1 MNKRVLFLVLSTI
14 VLFLSCEKD
23 DTLSCVKEMLDNKI
37 SLNLEQMEKIDSDKS
52 GVNDSSRFVMVCYF
66 DSTECHTCATTKLYL
81 WNNFMKKYDK
91 KYKMDYVFIFN
102 PSVDSHQYLRAFL
115 MGKKEKKNIY
125 LDTLNT
131 FEKANPFIPQ
141 AAIYHTMLIDK
152 KENRIKLVGDPRRS
166 PRIEELFVDIINER
180 HQ

>member
-1 MNKRVLFLVLSTI
+1 
-14 VLFLSCEKD
+14 
-23 DTLSCVKEMLDNKI
+23 
-37 SLNLEQMEKIDSDKS
+37 
-52 GVNDSSRFVMVCYF
+52 
-66 DSTECHTCATTKLYL
+66 
-81 WNNFMKKYDK
+81 MKKYDK